1 MPNDFLMKVTFAEV
15 LKDAIGYTGLS
26 DAQFATQA
34 GFAHPDRIYRAQKP
48 EGVKL
53 GLDSLE
59 AILNRFPELN
69 GDRFIRRSG
78 PILLKELCEGKP
90 TMKMEQIITPQTAEN
105 ETYWKI
111 LAEERLRTI
120 ERQEKEIDFLRK
132 IMDK

>member
-1 MPNDFLMKVTFAEV
+1 MEGKLPFNDV
-15 LKDAIGYTGLS
+15 LHQAIEQTGLS
-26 DAQFATQA
+26 SSQFALEA
-34 GFAHPDRIYRAQKP
+34 GFFDAGRIYRSLKP
-48 EGVKL
+48 GGVKL
-53 GLDSLE
+53 GLESLE
-59 AILNRFPELN
+59 HILIRFPELN

-78 PILLKELCEGKP
+78 PILLKELCEEKETKRVG
-90 TMKMEQIITPQTAEN
+90 QAIAPQTTEN

>member
-1 MPNDFLMKVTFAEV
+1 MQGKLPFNDILHQ
-15 LKDAIGYTGLS
+15 AIDTTGFS
-26 DAQFATQA
+26 SAQFAIEA
-34 GFAHPDRIYRAQKP
+34 GFYDAGRIYRSLKP
-48 EGVKL
+48 GGVKL

-59 AILNRFPELN
+59 HILVRFPELN

-78 PILLKELCEGKP
+78 PILLSELCGGKQ
-90 TMKMEQIITPQTAEN
+90 TMKMEQIITPQANEN
-105 ETYWKI
+105 ETHWKI